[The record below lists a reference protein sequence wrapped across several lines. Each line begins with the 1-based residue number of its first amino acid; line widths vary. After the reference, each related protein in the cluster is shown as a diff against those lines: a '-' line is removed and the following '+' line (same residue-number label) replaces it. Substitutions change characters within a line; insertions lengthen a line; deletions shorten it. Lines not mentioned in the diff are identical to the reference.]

1 MKTLKFTTNIL
12 ILGIILLFTGCSDDD
27 VLVSEPTSEDA
38 AFKFVFDSDN
48 PNKVN
53 FNATPSDDNWNT
65 HWDFGDNTSTD
76 GYEASK
82 VYLTAGD
89 YDVRFKVF
97 TKGGTAEVIQ
107 TVVINQN
114 FQGPNLLL
122 NGEFDGND
130 SWSILTI
137 TDGVNISFDNNEA
150 TWTGGGF
157 GHAGIYQQFEVL
169 ENNLYQI
176 SMDIN
181 GGPLTDCWFEV
192 YVGTEVPVNG
202 QDYGDGG
209 IRIGLNTW
217 EGCGVE
223 PFNDDFSTISC
234 VGSGATFEFPTA
246 GTAYIVVR
254 SGGGDFGN
262 GVSIDNV
269 AVRSLE

>member
-1 MKTLKFTTNIL
+1 M
-12 ILGIILLFTGCSDDD
+12 
-27 VLVSEPTSEDA
+27 PR
-38 AFKFVFDSDN
+38 
-48 PNKVN
+48 
-53 FNATPSDDNWNT
+53 PSDDNWNT

-169 ENNLYQI
+169 ENNLYQN
-176 SMDIN
+176 IN
-181 GGPLTDCWFEV
+181 GHKWW
-192 YVGTEVPVNG
+192 PVN
-202 QDYGDGG
+202 
-209 IRIGLNTW
+209 RLL
-217 EGCGVE
+217 V
-223 PFNDDFSTISC
+223 
-234 VGSGATFEFPTA
+234 
-246 GTAYIVVR
+246 
-254 SGGGDFGN
+254 
-262 GVSIDNV
+262 
-269 AVRSLE
+269 